1 MQYINWVTSTHIS
14 AWVLT
19 IPSSVTVWGGDVALI
34 NCPEHKWPMLCL
46 NTPLHKTMPA
56 YPTHMHTHT
65 ATHRPLLYTML
76 QQTQQA
82 MNIVNTFENCPTT
95 CFSIL
100 GGASWRRGSRAG
112 RWVQRLR
119 MLLRAF
125 LDCRKE
131 KAY

>member
-1 MQYINWVTSTHIS
+1 
-14 AWVLT
+14 
-19 IPSSVTVWGGDVALI
+19 
-34 NCPEHKWPMLCL
+34 MLCL

-56 YPTHMHTHT
+56 YPTHMHTHA

-100 GGASWRRGSRAG
+100 GGAS
-112 RWVQRLR
+112 
-119 MLLRAF
+119 
-125 LDCRKE
+125 
-131 KAY
+131 